1 MSDAPARPEKKG
13 FSERFR
19 SKPENAAKAAA
30 ETAARSRARIGLSVQ
45 PYIKL
50 HIPQLLRLIEMNDP
64 IAFILFVILLGECF
78 ASRGQPFE
86 LPTAALRQIRGLRNG
101 KRLRAKLH
109 KLEQSG
115 LISIVIRS
123 APRSTLIQVPLAL

>member
-1 MSDAPARPEKKG
+1 MSDAPATLEKKG

-64 IAFILFVILLGECF
+64 ISFMLFVILLGECF

-86 LPTAALRQIRGLRNG
+86 LPSAALRQIRGLRNG
-101 KRLRAKLH
+101 KRLWTKLH
-109 KLEQSG
+109 KLEQSS
-115 LISIVIRS
+115 LISIVIRG
-123 APRSTLIQVPLAL
+123 APWPTLIQVPLAL

>member
-1 MSDAPARPEKKG
+1 MSNAPATPEKKG

-64 IAFILFVILLGECF
+64 IAFMLFVILLGECF

-86 LPTAALRQIRGLRNG
+86 LPSAALRQIRGLRNG
-101 KRLRAKLH
+101 KRLWTKLH
-109 KLEQSG
+109 KLEQSS
-115 LISIVIRS
+115 LISIVIRG
-123 APRSTLIQVPLAL
+123 APWPTLIQVPLAL

>member
-1 MSDAPARPEKKG
+1 MSNAPATPEKKG

-64 IAFILFVILLGECF
+64 IAFMLFVILLGECF

-86 LPTAALRQIRGLRNG
+86 LPTTALLRIAGLTHRM
-101 KRLRAKLH
+101 RLRAK
-109 KLEQSG
+109 
-115 LISIVIRS
+115 
-123 APRSTLIQVPLAL
+123 P